1 MQAEPALSGAEY
13 LLARHAETPEV
24 AVLVSRVEQS
34 PGALLQGD
42 ITSLRAGYWWA
53 EWQAE
58 PVTQHGMVFIHA
70 PGRGENEFV
79 PWQAG
84 AIS

>member
-1 MQAEPALSGAEY
+1 MQAEPARSGAEY

-42 ITSLRAGYWWA
+42 ITSLRADYR
-53 EWQAE
+53 QAE